1 LIRHPKVFKFLGG
14 LLFLTLY
21 LSKNFINSDPK
32 IRLLLVSLNVPSET
46 GCKNTTSFCYCQVK
60 CEINY
65 ISFFPQHFQLSVV
78 STPSNF
84 MNAIQSKTTPNL
96 NNLRTLVCL
105 LLFLLVV
112 SIRTGCKYTAVFCN
126 HTICLWIN
134 QNKSRNIYTIPFNP
148 LCFYQLETQQ
158 KITLLHNHIQ
168 KHKLCL
174 AS

>member
-1 LIRHPKVFKFLGG
+1 MIRHPKVFKFLGG

-32 IRLLLVSLNVPSET
+32 IRLLLVSLIVPSET

-60 CEINY
+60 LKINFY
-65 ISFFPQHFQLSVV
+65 FFFPQQLQPSVA

-126 HTICLWIN
+126 HTIWLWIN
-134 QNKSRNIYTIPFNP
+134 QNKSCIIYTKPFKP
-148 LCFYQLETQQ
+148 LAFYQLQTQ
-158 KITLLHNHIQ
+158 
-168 KHKLCL
+168 
-174 AS
+174 